1 MPTLMVSAAKAGRDR
16 SPEAA
21 MAAQA
26 ALSAKRR
33 FIKRISRGVSNG
45 ADDDS
50 PAGGS
55 VSKGYAMV
63 LRSGLRIDPAPRW
76 PRAAQPGRP
85 TRRTMLGSA
94 PHQSGWTGAR
104 AAARVPAAL

>member
-63 LRSGLRIDPAPRW
+63 LRSGLRIDPAPTMAACGAARR
-76 PRAAQPGRP
+76 PDAMHQAGKRAAPIWMRWC
-85 TRRTMLGSA
+85 A
-94 PHQSGWTGAR
+94 
-104 AAARVPAAL
+104 